1 MVPGYVD
8 ETSGGNHRIG
18 CALWNG
24 MSEPPFPNA
33 GTLQLQRTLNR
44 CYNENLETDGYFGY
58 YTERALARAQSDEG
72 IDADGLYGI
81 ESARHLKHDRRSESG
96 CSRIKRPWEFASPNF
111 VRILN

>member
-1 MVPGYVD
+1 
-8 ETSGGNHRIG
+8 
-18 CALWNG
+18 

-44 CYNENLETDGYFGY
+44 CYDESLEADGYFGY

-72 IDADGLYGI
+72 IENDGLYGI
-81 ESARHLKHDRRSESG
+81 ESARNLKHARQGASG
-96 CSRIKRPWEFASPNF
+96 CSTIKRPWEFGSPMF